1 MINPEK
7 IGALIGPGGK
17 IINGIIEH
25 YGVTIDIEDD
35 GKVFV
40 GGSGKEAVESALTE
54 IKSITREFSVG
65 EIVEGEVVRIMEF
78 GAIIDL
84 GAGRDGMIHVSELKE
99 GFVKNVSDVLKI
111 GDYVRVKIIK
121 IDGDKLGLSIKQL
134 EKK

>member
-1 MINPEK
+1 
-7 IGALIGPGGK
+7 
-17 IINGIIEH
+17 
-25 YGVTIDIEDD
+25 
-35 GKVFV
+35 
-40 GGSGKEAVESALTE
+40 
-54 IKSITREFSVG
+54 
-65 EIVEGEVVRIMEF
+65 MEF